1 MNLAA
6 IFALLIQTGACT
18 SSEFHGG
25 DGSTLSVMVCPM
37 MQSPANSPSPDTE
50 APKKEERKA

>member
-18 SSEFHGG
+18 SSEFHGN

-37 MQSPANSPSPDTE
+37 MQSPTAASSETE